1 MIGIVY
7 VAVAAWSVVRIGV
20 LLFALLNIS
29 GMLIG
34 ALLVDVIAPVAGT
47 TVSVELV
54 LGIVVA
60 FFAVAVASYRRTA

>member
-60 FFAVAVASYRRTA
+60 FVAVAVASYRRTA

>member
-1 MIGIVY
+1 VIGIVY

-60 FFAVAVASYRRTA
+60 FVAVAVASYRRTA